1 MKVHKVTLLVI
12 DHNDVGAD
20 DVATT
25 LENTNYPADCI
36 SPRVVSVETAE
47 VAWQDDDPLN
57 HRQAHREAFAA
68 LFGKQ
73 PLAWATSQPTLSVK
87 ELKDQLTQ
95 LPDTAE
101 ISPVWANGPPGDAD
115 PAVELHGFQ
124 VADGVLQVLVD
135 IRYLDEFNAEC
146 DEKDDA

>member
-57 HRQAHREAFAA
+57 HRQSHREAFAA

-73 PLAWATSQPTLSVK
+73 PLATVEAEQMVFDLINFGGLRQG
-87 ELKDQLTQ
+87 EKDQ
-95 LPDTAE
+95 DT
-101 ISPVWANGPPGDAD
+101 
-115 PAVELHGFQ
+115 
-124 VADGVLQVLVD
+124 
-135 IRYLDEFNAEC
+135 
-146 DEKDDA
+146 